1 MSKNKKRTGRRA
13 DAPPKRPPTGNPHEA
28 AMKVLE
34 TEEPTP
40 ENLQKLLLSLPGA
53 RVVNKPDGT
62 WSIVLPPEP
71 L

>member
-1 MSKNKKRTGRRA
+1 
-13 DAPPKRPPTGNPHEA
+13 
-28 AMKVLE
+28 MKVLE